1 MDALEKEI
9 QAIIDSDD
17 VTSDTDESIEEA
29 YKTKAEIKAE
39 VDEVIS
45 TMKRSELVD
54 AQQKITSQPEEEIQE
69 VEDNTGGGKTDAEE
83 PDEGGDAK
91 DAPVEDD
98 PNSDDKVFSAE
109 AMKEAYD
116 DVSGDEE
123 IDETDDSELDEA
135 GIKKVATEMRKA
147 LKAGKVK
154 VEAKKLVAASRKF
167 YSENKKAVQKAI
179 NAKTTTVKSS
189 FDPSLT
195 KEEVDTHVNAL
206 LEGEGLSDDF
216 KEKASIIFEGAVNSK
231 VDATVENLKEQFD
244 VQLEQATQ
252 EVRSELS
259 EKIDSYLNYVVEQ
272 WMEDNKLA
280 VESGL
285 RTELTEDF
293 IGGLKTLFEQH
304 YIDVPEA
311 KVDIFDDLSERVEE
325 LEDKLNAEIDKNI
338 QLEEKLNLKEKEG
351 IIEESSSDLSDIQT
365 EKLKELAEAVD
376 YTTTED
382 FNQKIQT
389 IKESYFPSGNSK
401 KVSKPDAPEYVG
413 KGGAM
418 DRYTSMLSRSIK

>member
-39 VDEVIS
+39 VDEVIG

-54 AQQKITSQPEEEIQE
+54 TQQKLTPQPEE
-69 VEDNTGGGKTDAEE
+69 VEEADA

-91 DAPVEDD
+91 DVPVEDD

-135 GIKKVATEMRKA
+135 GIKKVATEMKKA

-167 YSENKKAVQKAI
+167 YSENKKAVQKSL

-376 YTTTED
+376 FSTTDD

-389 IKESYFPSGNSK
+389 IKESYFPSGATK
-401 KVSKPDAPEYVG
+401 KEVKKDDAPEYVG

-418 DRYTSMLSRSIK
+418 DRYTSMLSRSNK

>member
-39 VDEVIS
+39 VDEVIG

-54 AQQKITSQPEEEIQE
+54 TQQKLTPQPEEVEEAE
-69 VEDNTGGGKTDAEE
+69 VPEEGEVVSEDGDE
-83 PDEGGDAK
+83 PDDIDE
-91 DAPVEDD
+91 
-98 PNSDDKVFSAE
+98 VFTTSKL
-109 AMKEAYD
+109 KEAYD

-123 IDETDDSELDEA
+123 LDETDDSELDEA
-135 GIKKVATEMRKA
+135 GIKKVATEMKKA

-376 YTTTED
+376 FSTTED

-389 IKESYFPSGNSK
+389 IKESYFPSGATK
-401 KVSKPDAPEYVG
+401 KEVKKDDAPEYVG

-418 DRYTSMLSRSIK
+418 DRYTSMLSRSNK

>member
-39 VDEVIS
+39 VDEVIG

-54 AQQKITSQPEEEIQE
+54 TQQKLTPQPEE
-69 VEDNTGGGKTDAEE
+69 VEEADA

-91 DAPVEDD
+91 DVPVEDD
-98 PNSDDKVFSAE
+98 PNDDDKVFSAE
-109 AMKEAYD
+109 AMKDAYD

-231 VDATVENLKEQFD
+231 VDASVENLKEQFD

-351 IIEESSSDLSDIQT
+351 IIEESASNLSDIQT
-365 EKLKELAEAVD
+365 EKLKELAEAVEF
-376 YTTTED
+376 TTTDD

-389 IKESYFPSGNSK
+389 IKESYFPSGATK
-401 KVSKPDAPEYVG
+401 KEVKKDDAPEYVG
-413 KGGAM
+413 KGGSM

>member
-39 VDEVIS
+39 VDEVIG

-54 AQQKITSQPEEEIQE
+54 TQQKLTPQPEE
-69 VEDNTGGGKTDAEE
+69 VEEADA

-91 DAPVEDD
+91 DVPVEDD
-98 PNSDDKVFSAE
+98 PNDDDKVFSAE

-376 YTTTED
+376 FSTTDD

-389 IKESYFPSGNSK
+389 IKESYFPSGATK
-401 KVSKPDAPEYVG
+401 KEVKKDDAPEYVG

-418 DRYTSMLSRSIK
+418 DRYTSMLSRSNK

>member
-39 VDEVIS
+39 VDEVIG

-54 AQQKITSQPEEEIQE
+54 TQQKLTPQPEE
-69 VEDNTGGGKTDAEE
+69 VEEADA

-91 DAPVEDD
+91 DVPVEDD
-98 PNSDDKVFSAE
+98 PNDDDKVFSAE

-116 DVSGDEE
+116 DVSGDQE

-231 VDATVENLKEQFD
+231 VDASVENLKEQFD

-351 IIEESSSDLSDIQT
+351 IIEESASNLSDIQT
-365 EKLKELAEAVD
+365 EKLKELAEAVEF
-376 YTTTED
+376 TTTDD

-389 IKESYFPSGNSK
+389 IKESYFPSGATK
-401 KVSKPDAPEYVG
+401 KEVKKDDAPEYVG
-413 KGGAM
+413 KGGSM

>member
-54 AQQKITSQPEEEIQE
+54 TQQKLTPQPEE
-69 VEDNTGGGKTDAEE
+69 VEEADA

-91 DAPVEDD
+91 DVPVEDD
-98 PNSDDKVFSAE
+98 PNDDDKVFSAE

-116 DVSGDEE
+116 DVSGEEE

-231 VDATVENLKEQFD
+231 VDASVENLKEQFD

-351 IIEESSSDLSDIQT
+351 IIEESASNLSDIQT
-365 EKLKELAEAVD
+365 EKLKELAEAVEF
-376 YTTTED
+376 TTTDD

-389 IKESYFPSGNSK
+389 IKESYFPSGATK
-401 KVSKPDAPEYVG
+401 KEVKKDDAPEYVG
-413 KGGAM
+413 KGGSM

>member
-39 VDEVIS
+39 VDEVIG

-54 AQQKITSQPEEEIQE
+54 TQQKLTPQPEE
-69 VEDNTGGGKTDAEE
+69 VEEADA

-109 AMKEAYD
+109 AMREAYD

-231 VDATVENLKEQFD
+231 VDASVENLKEQFD

-351 IIEESSSDLSDIQT
+351 IIEESASNLSDIQT

-376 YTTTED
+376 FTTTDD

-389 IKESYFPSGNSK
+389 IKESYFPSGATK
-401 KVSKPDAPEYVG
+401 KEVKKDDAPEYVG
-413 KGGAM
+413 KGGSM

>member
-39 VDEVIS
+39 VDEVIG

-54 AQQKITSQPEEEIQE
+54 TQQKLTPQPEE
-69 VEDNTGGGKTDAEE
+69 VEEADA

-91 DAPVEDD
+91 DVPVEDD
-98 PNSDDKVFSAE
+98 PNDDDKVFSAE

-351 IIEESSSDLSDIQT
+351 IIEESASNLSDIQT
-365 EKLKELAEAVD
+365 EKLKELAEAVEF
-376 YTTTED
+376 TTTDD

-389 IKESYFPSGNSK
+389 IKESYFPSGATK
-401 KVSKPDAPEYVG
+401 KEVKKDDAPEYVG
-413 KGGAM
+413 KGGSM

>member
-39 VDEVIS
+39 VDEVIG

-54 AQQKITSQPEEEIQE
+54 TQQKLTPQPEE
-69 VEDNTGGGKTDAEE
+69 VEEADA

-91 DAPVEDD
+91 DVPVEDD
-98 PNSDDKVFSAE
+98 PNDDDKVFSAE

-231 VDATVENLKEQFD
+231 VDASVENLKEQFD

-351 IIEESSSDLSDIQT
+351 IIEESASNLSDIQT
-365 EKLKELAEAVD
+365 EKLKELAEAVEF
-376 YTTTED
+376 TTTDD

-389 IKESYFPSGNSK
+389 IKESYFPSGATK
-401 KVSKPDAPEYVG
+401 KEVKKDDAPEYVG
-413 KGGAM
+413 KGGSM

>member
-39 VDEVIS
+39 VDEVIG

-54 AQQKITSQPEEEIQE
+54 TQQKLTPQPEE
-69 VEDNTGGGKTDAEE
+69 VEEADA

-91 DAPVEDD
+91 DVPVEDD
-98 PNSDDKVFSAE
+98 PNDDDKVFSAE

-135 GIKKVATEMRKA
+135 GIKKVATEMKKA

-231 VDATVENLKEQFD
+231 VDASVENLKEQFD

-293 IGGLKTLFEQH
+293 IGGLKTLFEP
-304 YIDVPEA
+304 V
-311 KVDIFDDLSERVEE
+311 S
-325 LEDKLNAEIDKNI
+325 
-338 QLEEKLNLKEKEG
+338 
-351 IIEESSSDLSDIQT
+351 
-365 EKLKELAEAVD
+365 
-376 YTTTED
+376 YTHLTLPT
-382 FNQKIQT
+382 K
-389 IKESYFPSGNSK
+389 
-401 KVSKPDAPEYVG
+401 A
-413 KGGAM
+413 
-418 DRYTSMLSRSIK
+418 

>member
-54 AQQKITSQPEEEIQE
+54 TQQKLTPQPEE
-69 VEDNTGGGKTDAEE
+69 VEEADA

-91 DAPVEDD
+91 DVPVEDD
-98 PNSDDKVFSAE
+98 PNDDDKVFSAE

-231 VDATVENLKEQFD
+231 VDASVENLKEQFD

-252 EVRSELS
+252 EVRNELS

-351 IIEESSSDLSDIQT
+351 IIEESASNLSDIQT

-376 YTTTED
+376 FTTTDD

-389 IKESYFPSGNSK
+389 IKESYFPSGATK
-401 KVSKPDAPEYVG
+401 KEVKKDDAPEYVG
-413 KGGAM
+413 KGGSM

>member
-39 VDEVIS
+39 VDEVIG

-54 AQQKITSQPEEEIQE
+54 TQQKLTPQPEEVEEAE
-69 VEDNTGGGKTDAEE
+69 VPEEGEVVSEDGDE
-83 PDEGGDAK
+83 PDDIDE
-91 DAPVEDD
+91 
-98 PNSDDKVFSAE
+98 VFTTSKL
-109 AMKEAYD
+109 KEAYD

-123 IDETDDSELDEA
+123 LDETDDSELDEA

-376 YTTTED
+376 FSTTDD

-389 IKESYFPSGNSK
+389 IKESYFPSGATK
-401 KVSKPDAPEYVG
+401 KEVKKDDAPEYVG
-413 KGGAM
+413 KGGSM